1 VSRQRESKMKKATY
15 EQLVAVAAEFAKNN
29 NCSYAIAAKLYKVT
43 KVDLIAWLSLGTQ
56 ALPSLKKNQLSQ
68 WQRGIKKN
76 EQPAIQNNH
85 N

>member
-43 KVDLIAWLSLGTQ
+43 KVDLIAFVKSYNDGIQ
-56 ALPSLKKNQLSQ
+56 AAAQGN
-68 WQRGIKKN
+68 
-76 EQPAIQNNH
+76 
-85 N
+85 